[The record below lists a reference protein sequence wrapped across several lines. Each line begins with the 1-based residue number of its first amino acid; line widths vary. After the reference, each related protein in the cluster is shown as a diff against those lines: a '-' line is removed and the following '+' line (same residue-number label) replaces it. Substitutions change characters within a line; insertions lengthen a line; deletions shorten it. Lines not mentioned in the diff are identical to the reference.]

1 MKKKFAVIGI
11 GQFGFNISKTLANLG
26 AEVLALDISAEKI
39 NLIEDFVTSSYIL
52 DVMDEKALKETG
64 IESVDTAI
72 VSIGE
77 NIEANLIVVMLLI
90 EIGIKNIVAKAI
102 NPLHK
107 KILQKVGVKTI
118 VNPEE
123 EMAIKLSN
131 SLMIEN
137 LLEEIHLSDEASIF
151 QIKAP
156 EHMFNKTLISLNLR
170 KKYKITVLGIKRKEN
185 IILNPSADDVIK
197 EDDTIIILSNTKDVV
212 QLLKG

>member
-11 GQFGFNISKTLANLG
+11 GQFGFNIAKALANLG

-90 EIGIKNIVAKAI
+90 ELGVKNIVAKAI

-107 KILQKVGVKTI
+107 KILKKVGVPVI
-118 VNPEE
+118 INPEE

-137 LLEEIHLSDEASIF
+137 LLEEIHISDDASIF

-156 EHMFNKTLISLNLR
+156 ESMFNKNLVSLSLR
-170 KKYKITVLGIKRKEN
+170 RKYKITVLGIKRGDKIN
-185 IILNPSADDVIK
+185 LNPSADDIIQ
-197 EDDTIIILSNTKDVV
+197 DGDNIIILANSKDVV
-212 QLLKG
+212 ELLRG